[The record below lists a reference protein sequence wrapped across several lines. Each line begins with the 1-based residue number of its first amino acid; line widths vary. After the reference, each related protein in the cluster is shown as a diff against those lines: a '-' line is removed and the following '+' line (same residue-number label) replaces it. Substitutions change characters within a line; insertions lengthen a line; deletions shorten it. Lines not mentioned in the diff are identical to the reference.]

1 MFSYDCPPQPPQHFY
16 LLLSAKLLTKQFY
29 RLECEYKM
37 HFSCDRFLYL
47 NASLDL
53 NRHRLIA
60 QKMDW
65 ASCLSRAHCLT
76 IDVNKNGSRHAIF
89 PDSKF
94 FIFVGLRSACANPP
108 NALKSPAFGGR
119 LRSTLNLDETNFRY
133 NNFDYFHWRRIVLF
147 LSIPHSPI
155 TIPIPLDANLI
166 SDRKIAKG

>member
-1 MFSYDCPPQPPQHFY
+1 MIAHRSRHSIFIYYSPQNCLQNNFID
-16 LLLSAKLLTKQFY
+16 SNANTKCIS
-29 RLECEYKM
+29 LAIV
-37 HFSCDRFLYL
+37 FLYL

-166 SDRKIAKG
+166 SDRKIAKR